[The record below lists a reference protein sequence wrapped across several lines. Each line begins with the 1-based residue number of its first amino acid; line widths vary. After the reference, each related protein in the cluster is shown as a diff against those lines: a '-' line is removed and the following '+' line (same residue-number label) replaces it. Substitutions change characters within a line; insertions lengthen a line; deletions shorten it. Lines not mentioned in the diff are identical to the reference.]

1 MFGVLVG
8 TLNKIHTKNV
18 TTDQAQIR
26 HRQALDAKL
35 QARLQQ
41 EKQELEA
48 AAERTKVEQSEA
60 RAQRQARLDAQRAS
74 GKKKVVHRK
83 KKDVC

>member
-35 QARLQQ
+35 QARLLQ

-48 AAERTKVEQSEA
+48 AAERKQAEQSEA
-60 RAQRQARLDAQRAS
+60 RAQRQAGLDAQRAS
-74 GKKKVVHRK
+74 G
-83 KKDVC
+83 